1 ARSGAHGVV
10 GMAEEAIQ
18 AVRARGA
25 RLPSGTRTT
34 IARAAAV
41 LAGLAPV
48 RDAIVAA
55 RHLAALGLTELA
67 HTVQVA
73 PADLIR
79 TAFLRAGAA
88 AVDVRL
94 VPIRDAIVAGR
105 LLAGAREADLALAVA
120 ARFAAEPGDAA
131 RTVAATVDVGF
142 VAVQDAVVTA
152 RLGAPA
158 LDARAARAVVVL
170 RAELAGRAPIAAAR
184 AAAVRVA
191 LPLVSHGVVAG
202 RRGATTLH
210 AVPTD
215 AITIAATRLP
225 VLAGRAAA
233 SAAVDVRFVPVLLFV
248 PAAIGRA
255 VAARRAK
262 SGLAILGGPAG
273 LSRRARLTLGPS
285 AVDRALV
292 AVLDFVAA
300 RVRLAGPAGAD
311 PTLTIAVGLAARVGA
326 ARSARAP
333 AIDVRFVAVLGSVV
347 AAPREAQ
354 PVVAG
359 SARAVFV
366 RAARFPVRAQ
376 LEHRLAAD
384 RPRAGRSTVDVGFA
398 A

>member
-1 ARSGAHGVV
+1 GAGPTVRGPRAVVAHAVRGDLALLPRAALGRAAAATVHVRLASIQQPIATARSGAHGVV

-170 RAELAGRAPIAAAR
+170 RAELAGR
-184 AAAVRVA
+184 
-191 LPLVSHGVVAG
+191 
-202 RRGATTLH
+202 
-210 AVPTD
+210 
-215 AITIAATRLP
+215 
-225 VLAGRAAA
+225 
-233 SAAVDVRFVPVLLFV
+233 
-248 PAAIGRA
+248 
-255 VAARRAK
+255 
-262 SGLAILGGPAG
+262 
-273 LSRRARLTLGPS
+273 
-285 AVDRALV
+285 
-292 AVLDFVAA
+292 
-300 RVRLAGPAGAD
+300 
-311 PTLTIAVGLAARVGA
+311 
-326 ARSARAP
+326 
-333 AIDVRFVAVLGSVV
+333 
-347 AAPREAQ
+347 
-354 PVVAG
+354 
-359 SARAVFV
+359 
-366 RAARFPVRAQ
+366 
-376 LEHRLAAD
+376 
-384 RPRAGRSTVDVGFA
+384 
-398 A
+398 